1 MTDRAAV
8 LVTGGAGYIGSHVC
22 KALSAR
28 GYLPVAYDNLIY
40 GHDWAVKWG
49 PLEVGDITDG
59 AALSNAIARH
69 RPVAVVHLAAFAYV
83 GESVEDPEK
92 YYRNN
97 LLGMLTLLSA
107 VRAANIRKFVFSSSC
122 VVYGETDNDTISE
135 DHSCD
140 PVNPYG
146 NTKYSGERMMRDFM
160 RAYGGGSV
168 ALRYFNAAGADP
180 AGEIGE
186 DHEPEP
192 HLIPRVLDAALG
204 KGGRLN
210 VFGDDY
216 ETPDGTCVRDYI
228 HVTDLAD
235 GHVKALDMLDGA
247 GGQHVFNLGAGR
259 GVSVLEMINAA
270 RRVTGADIPYDVGA
284 RRPGDPA
291 RLIADT
297 TLARGKLKWQPELS
311 DIDTIL
317 ETAWLWTQSRQD

>member
-28 GYLPVAYDNLIY
+28 GYLPVAFDNLIY
-40 GHDWAVKWG
+40 GHEWAVKWG

-59 AALSNAIARH
+59 AALSDAIAHH

-107 VRAANIRKFVFSSSC
+107 VREADIRKFVFSSSC
-122 VVYGETDNDTISE
+122 VVYGETDSDTISE
-135 DHSCD
+135 DHPCD

-160 RAYGGGSV
+160 RAYGGSSV

-186 DHEPEP
+186 DHDPEP

-204 KGGRLN
+204 KGGGLT
-210 VFGDDY
+210 VFGEDY

-235 GHVKALDMLDGA
+235 GHVKALDMLDDA

-259 GVSVLEMINAA
+259 GVSVLEMIDAA

-297 TLARGKLKWQPELS
+297 TLARGKLKWGPGLS

-317 ETAWLWTQSRQD
+317 ETAWRWTQSRQD